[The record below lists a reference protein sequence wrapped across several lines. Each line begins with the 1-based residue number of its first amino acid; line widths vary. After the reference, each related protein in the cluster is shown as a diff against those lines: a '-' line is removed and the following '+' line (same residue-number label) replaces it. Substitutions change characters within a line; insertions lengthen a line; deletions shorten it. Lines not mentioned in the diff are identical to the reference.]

1 MSNTLVVDLSGQQAS
16 AGCDAAVLAFRSI
29 IPTSGISGADED
41 PEFPFINAIDFRDN
55 TKYSPL
61 ATSGTVQIVFTQSST
76 ISIDYFS
83 FAIHNSQ
90 DAGLTGQLEVDSGA
104 GYVVVAE
111 FASIKSNRPFLKR
124 FNNGILESTTQ
135 RLTLN
140 FTSKLFIG
148 SINIGESIVF
158 NRGPSIGFQPG
169 RTASNDKVEQFTT
182 EGNNFIVGRR
192 LNRGFNSKGTF
203 RFRPIADV
211 DDWYEEYMNHVLD
224 SKTLY
229 FKWNKSKDE
238 TIYGLQNPT
247 TITKPTYVTSFNY
260 DFSIDING
268 YA

>member
-1 MSNTLVVDLSGQQAS
+1 MSNTLVVDASGQQAT
-16 AGCDAAVLAFRSI
+16 AGCDAAVLAFRSV
-29 IPTSGISGADED
+29 IPSSTVSGADED
-41 PEFPFINAIDFRDN
+41 PNFPFINAIDFRDN

-61 ATSGTVQIVFTQSST
+61 ATSGTVEIVFTQSLPV
-76 ISIDYFS
+76 SIDYFS

-90 DAGLTGQLEVDSGA
+90 EAGLTGQLEVDSGA

-111 FASIKSNRPFLKR
+111 FASIKTNRPFLKR
-124 FNNGILESTTQ
+124 FDDGILTSVRQ

-148 SINIGESIVF
+148 SINIGESVIF

-182 EGNNFIVGRR
+182 EGNNFIIGRR
-192 LNRGFNSKGTF
+192 INRGFNSKGSF
-203 RFRPIADV
+203 RFRDIADTT
-211 DDWYEEYMNHVLD
+211 DWYEEYMNHVLD

-229 FKWNKSKDE
+229 FKWNKTKDE

-247 TITKPTYVTSFNY
+247 NLTKPTYVTSFNY
-260 DFSIDING
+260 DFAFDING

>member
-1 MSNTLVVDLSGQQAS
+1 MSNTLVVDLSGQQATS
-16 AGCDAAVLAFRSI
+16 GCDAAVLGFRSI
-29 IPTSGISGADED
+29 IPTSTITGAAED
-41 PEFPFINAIDFRDN
+41 PAYPFVNAIDFRDN

-61 ATSGTVQIVFTQSST
+61 ASSGTVQIVFTQSLTESV
-76 ISIDYFS
+76 DYFS
-83 FAIHNSQ
+83 FAIHNSEES
-90 DAGLTGQLEVDSGA
+90 GLTGQLEVDSGS
-104 GYVVVAE
+104 GYVIVAE
-111 FASIKSNRPFLKR
+111 FASIKTNRPFLKR
-124 FNNGILESTTQ
+124 FDEGVLQSVRQ

-158 NRGPSIGFQPG
+158 NRGPSIGFLPG
-169 RTASNDKVEQFTT
+169 RTSPNDKVEQFTT

-203 RFRPIADV
+203 RFRPIEDT

-247 TITKPTYVTSFNY
+247 TLTKPTYATSFTY
-260 DFSIDING
+260 DFKIDING